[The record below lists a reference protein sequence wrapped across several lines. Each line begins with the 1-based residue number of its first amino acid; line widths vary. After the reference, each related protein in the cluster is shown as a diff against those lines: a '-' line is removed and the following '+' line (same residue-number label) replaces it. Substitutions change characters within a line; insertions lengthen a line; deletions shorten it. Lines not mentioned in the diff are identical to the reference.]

1 MVSER
6 GERVVALS
14 VRITASYVKILTVS
28 VLEKYLAVA
37 AAFLLWMSV
46 ERESRMNQ
54 Q

>member
-1 MVSER
+1 MVSEP

-14 VRITASYVKILTVS
+14 VRITAYVKILTVS

-46 ERESRMNQ
+46 EKESRMNQ